1 MKNYKGILVWAI
13 EIVTFL
19 LAAFGGFL
27 TKIAP
32 PDQTGASFAVG
43 IVSVVVLIVLLGVSA
58 VGRQAATSVSRKRW
72 IVAGLV
78 FLIIALPSAFFYQN
92 ALSDYSYWYPPN
104 RPTARHMKA
113 SDRDLTDLAKDY
125 IARNPTDSCQACLE
139 LNLPADQIWKS
150 EGMKSAR
157 NKLLV
162 LYLSMVVFL
171 ATAIFCLIEANS
183 PAVRNRQRAKRQN
196 VRSPAPAPRGE

>member
-32 PDQTGASFAVG
+32 PDQTRASFAVG
-43 IVSVVVLIVLLGVSA
+43 IVSLVVLIVLLVVSA
-58 VGRQAATSVSRKRW
+58 FGRQATTPMYRKLW

-78 FLIIALPSAFFYQN
+78 LLIIALPSAFFYQN

-104 RPTARHMKA
+104 RPTARHLKA
-113 SDRDLTDLAKDY
+113 SDHDLTELAKDY
-125 IARNPTDSCQACLE
+125 IARNPTDSCPACLE
-139 LNLPADQIWKS
+139 LNLPSDQIWKP
-150 EGMKSAR
+150 EAMNSAR
-157 NKLLV
+157 NKLLM

-171 ATAIFCLIEANS
+171 AAAIFCLIEANS
-183 PAVRNRQRAKRQN
+183 PAVRREQRANKQN
-196 VRSPAPAPRGE
+196 LRSPAPAGRRG